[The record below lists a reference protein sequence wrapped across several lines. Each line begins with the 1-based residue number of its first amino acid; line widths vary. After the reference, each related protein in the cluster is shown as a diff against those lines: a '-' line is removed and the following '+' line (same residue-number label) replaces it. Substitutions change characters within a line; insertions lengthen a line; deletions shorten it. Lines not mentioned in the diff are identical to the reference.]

1 MVYVVF
7 DLDATLADISP
18 IYYYIASLQIKKML
32 SGLMFSIFPINLE
45 RELDKAYSLFVK
57 RILEQEQSD
66 KPIGILRPGI
76 LTIMEKLFT
85 LKKKGRISNV
95 IIYSNNSHLESL
107 EFVRDLIHAHI
118 GSKRLIS
125 QCIHRTHPLRN
136 SENLEHPNMYPKT
149 WKTLSTI
156 IMNNGT
162 SKIIMAKDVYF
173 FDDLDHIDL
182 QNTLQNN
189 YYKVPEY
196 VCRTNSTNDSRIM
209 KIYSSV
215 LEDAGV
221 NLIQFGL
228 YITDIFSVNSIV
240 DNFILADI
248 LSIMLFLSRY
258 KHMSNSSIKETDD
271 GITMMNDMIDRIKMN
286 TIKMTKRIKR
296 ARTFKKRR
304 YTQR

>member
-7 DLDATLADISP
+7 DLDATLADMSP

-45 RELDKAYSLFVK
+45 RELDKAYSLFVT
-57 RILEQEQSD
+57 RILEKEQSD

-136 SENLEHPNMYPKT
+136 SENLQYPNMYPKT
-149 WKTLSTI
+149 WRTLSTI
-156 IMNNGT
+156 IMNNGM

-196 VCRTNSTNDSRIM
+196 VCRTNDSRIIN
-209 KIYSSV
+209 IYSSV
-215 LEDAGV
+215 LEDANV
-221 NLIQFGL
+221 DLSQFGL
-228 YITDIFSVNSIV
+228 YITDIFSIKSIIN
-240 DNFILADI
+240 NFIMVDI
-248 LSIMLFLSRY
+248 LSIMSFLSRY
-258 KHMSNSSIKETDD
+258 KLMSNSSIKETDD

-286 TIKMTKRIKR
+286 NIKMTKRIKR
-296 ARTFKKRR
+296 GRTFKKRR

>member
-7 DLDATLADISP
+7 DLDATLADMSP

-45 RELDKAYSLFVK
+45 RELDKAYSLFVT
-57 RILEQEQSD
+57 RILEKEQSD

-136 SENLEHPNMYPKT
+136 SENLQYPNMYPKT

-156 IMNNGT
+156 IMNNGI

-196 VCRTNSTNDSRIM
+196 VCRTNDSRIIN
-209 KIYSSV
+209 IYSSV
-215 LEDAGV
+215 LEDANV
-221 NLIQFGL
+221 DLSQFGL
-228 YITDIFSVNSIV
+228 YITDIFSIKSIV
-240 DNFILADI
+240 NNFIMVDI
-248 LSIMLFLSRY
+248 LSIMSFLSRY
-258 KHMSNSSIKETDD
+258 KLMSNSSIKETDD

-286 TIKMTKRIKR
+286 NIKMTKRIKR
-296 ARTFKKRR
+296 GRTFKKRR

>member
-7 DLDATLADISP
+7 DLDATLADMSP

-45 RELDKAYSLFVK
+45 RELDKAYSLFVT
-57 RILEQEQSD
+57 RILEKEQSD

-136 SENLEHPNMYPKT
+136 SENLQYPNMYPKT
-149 WKTLSTI
+149 WRTLSTI
-156 IMNNGT
+156 IMNNGM

-196 VCRTNSTNDSRIM
+196 VCRTNDSRIIN
-209 KIYSSV
+209 IYSSV
-215 LEDAGV
+215 LEDANV
-221 NLIQFGL
+221 DLSQFGL
-228 YITDIFSVNSIV
+228 YITDIFSIKSIV
-240 DNFILADI
+240 NNFIMVDI
-248 LSIMLFLSRY
+248 LSIMSFLSRY
-258 KHMSNSSIKETDD
+258 KLMSNSSIKETDD

-286 TIKMTKRIKR
+286 NIKMTKRIKR
-296 ARTFKKRR
+296 GRTFKKRR

>member
-7 DLDATLADISP
+7 DLDATLADMSP

-32 SGLMFSIFPINLE
+32 SGFMFSIFPINLE
-45 RELDKAYSLFVK
+45 RELDKAYSLFVT
-57 RILEQEQSD
+57 RILEKEQSD

-136 SENLEHPNMYPKT
+136 SENLQYPNMYPKT
-149 WKTLSTI
+149 WRTLSTI
-156 IMNNGT
+156 IMNNGV

-196 VCRTNSTNDSRIM
+196 VCRTNDSRIIN
-209 KIYSSV
+209 IYSSV
-215 LEDAGV
+215 LEDANV
-221 NLIQFGL
+221 DLSQFGL
-228 YITDIFSVNSIV
+228 YITDIFSIKSIIN
-240 DNFILADI
+240 NFIMVDI
-248 LSIMLFLSRY
+248 LSIMSFLSRY
-258 KHMSNSSIKETDD
+258 KLMSNSSIKETDD

-286 TIKMTKRIKR
+286 NIKMTKRIKR
-296 ARTFKKRR
+296 GRTFKKRR

>member
-7 DLDATLADISP
+7 DLDATLADMSP

-45 RELDKAYSLFVK
+45 RELDKAYSLFVT
-57 RILEQEQSD
+57 RILEKEQSD

-136 SENLEHPNMYPKT
+136 SENLQYPNMYPKT
-149 WKTLSTI
+149 WRTLSTI
-156 IMNNGT
+156 IMNNGM

-196 VCRTNSTNDSRIM
+196 VCSTNDSRIIN
-209 KIYSSV
+209 IYSSV
-215 LEDAGV
+215 LEDANV
-221 NLIQFGL
+221 DLSQFGL
-228 YITDIFSVNSIV
+228 YITDIFSIKSIIN
-240 DNFILADI
+240 NFIMVDI
-248 LSIMLFLSRY
+248 LSIMSFLSRY
-258 KHMSNSSIKETDD
+258 KLMSNSSIKETDD

-286 TIKMTKRIKR
+286 NIKMTKRIKR
-296 ARTFKKRR
+296 GRTFKKRR

>member
-95 IIYSNNSHLESL
+95 IIYSNNNHLESL

-136 SENLEHPNMYPKT
+136 SENLQYPNMYPKT

-156 IMNNGT
+156 IMNNGM

-196 VCRTNSTNDSRIM
+196 VCRTNDSRIIN
-209 KIYSSV
+209 IYSSV
-215 LEDAGV
+215 LEDADV
-221 NLIQFGL
+221 DLTQFGL
-228 YITDIFSVNSIV
+228 YITDIFSIKSIIH
-240 DNFILADI
+240 NFIMVDI
-248 LSIMLFLSRY
+248 LSIMSFLSRY
-258 KHMSNSSIKETDD
+258 KLMSNSSIKETDD

-286 TIKMTKRIKR
+286 NIKMTKRIKR
-296 ARTFKKRR
+296 GRTFKKRR

>member
-7 DLDATLADISP
+7 DLDATLADMSP

-45 RELDKAYSLFVK
+45 RELDKAYSLFVT
-57 RILEQEQSD
+57 RILEKEQSD

-136 SENLEHPNMYPKT
+136 SENLQYPNMYPKT
-149 WKTLSTI
+149 WRTLSTI
-156 IMNNGT
+156 IMNNGV

-196 VCRTNSTNDSRIM
+196 VCRTNDSRIIN
-209 KIYSSV
+209 IYSSV
-215 LEDAGV
+215 LEDANV
-221 NLIQFGL
+221 DLSQFGL
-228 YITDIFSVNSIV
+228 YITDIFSIKSIV
-240 DNFILADI
+240 NNFIMVDI
-248 LSIMLFLSRY
+248 LSIMSFLSLY
-258 KHMSNSSIKETDD
+258 KLMSNSSIKETDD

-286 TIKMTKRIKR
+286 NIKMTKRIKR
-296 ARTFKKRR
+296 GRTFKKRR

>member
-7 DLDATLADISP
+7 DLDATLADMSP

-45 RELDKAYSLFVK
+45 RELDKAYSLFVT
-57 RILEQEQSD
+57 RILEKEQSD

-136 SENLEHPNMYPKT
+136 SENLQYPNMYPKT
-149 WKTLSTI
+149 WRTLSTI
-156 IMNNGT
+156 IMNNGI

-196 VCRTNSTNDSRIM
+196 VCRTNDSRIIN
-209 KIYSSV
+209 IYSSV
-215 LEDAGV
+215 LEDANV
-221 NLIQFGL
+221 DLSQFGL
-228 YITDIFSVNSIV
+228 YITDIFSIKSIIN
-240 DNFILADI
+240 NFIMVDI
-248 LSIMLFLSRY
+248 LSIMSFLSRY
-258 KHMSNSSIKETDD
+258 KLMSNSSIKETDD

-286 TIKMTKRIKR
+286 NIKMTKRIKR
-296 ARTFKKRR
+296 GRTFKKRR

>member
-7 DLDATLADISP
+7 DLDATLADMSP

-45 RELDKAYSLFVK
+45 RELDKAYSLFVT
-57 RILEQEQSD
+57 RILEKEQSD

-136 SENLEHPNMYPKT
+136 SENLQYPNMYPKT
-149 WKTLSTI
+149 WRTLSTI
-156 IMNNGT
+156 IMNNGV

-196 VCRTNSTNDSRIM
+196 VCRTNDSRIIN
-209 KIYSSV
+209 IYSSV
-215 LEDAGV
+215 LEDANV
-221 NLIQFGL
+221 DLSQFGL
-228 YITDIFSVNSIV
+228 YITDIFSIKSIIN
-240 DNFILADI
+240 NFIMVDI
-248 LSIMLFLSRY
+248 LSIMSFLSRY
-258 KHMSNSSIKETDD
+258 KLMSNSSIKETDD

-286 TIKMTKRIKR
+286 NIKMTKRIKR
-296 ARTFKKRR
+296 GRTFKKRR

>member
-7 DLDATLADISP
+7 DLDATLADMSP

-45 RELDKAYSLFVK
+45 RELDKAYSLFVT
-57 RILEQEQSD
+57 RILEKEQSD

-136 SENLEHPNMYPKT
+136 SENLQYPNMYPKT

-156 IMNNGT
+156 IMNNGI

-196 VCRTNSTNDSRIM
+196 VCRTNDSRIIN
-209 KIYSSV
+209 IYSSV
-215 LEDAGV
+215 LEDANV
-221 NLIQFGL
+221 DLSQFGL
-228 YITDIFSVNSIV
+228 YITDIFSIKSIIN
-240 DNFILADI
+240 NFIMVDI
-248 LSIMLFLSRY
+248 LSIMSFLSRY
-258 KHMSNSSIKETDD
+258 KLMSNSSIKETDD

-286 TIKMTKRIKR
+286 NIKMTKRIKR
-296 ARTFKKRR
+296 GRTFKKRR

>member
-7 DLDATLADISP
+7 DLDATLADMSP

-45 RELDKAYSLFVK
+45 RELDKAYSLFVT
-57 RILEQEQSD
+57 RILEKEQSD

-136 SENLEHPNMYPKT
+136 SENLQYPNMYPKT

-156 IMNNGT
+156 IMNNGM

-196 VCRTNSTNDSRIM
+196 VCRTNDSRIIN
-209 KIYSSV
+209 IYSSV
-215 LEDAGV
+215 LEDANV
-221 NLIQFGL
+221 DLSQFGL
-228 YITDIFSVNSIV
+228 YITDIFSIKSIV
-240 DNFILADI
+240 NNFIMVDI
-248 LSIMLFLSRY
+248 LSIMSFLSRY
-258 KHMSNSSIKETDD
+258 KLMSNSSIKETDD

-286 TIKMTKRIKR
+286 NIKMTKRIKR
-296 ARTFKKRR
+296 GRTFKKRR

>member
-7 DLDATLADISP
+7 DLDATLADMSP

-45 RELDKAYSLFVK
+45 RELDKAYSLFVT
-57 RILEQEQSD
+57 RILEKEQSD

-136 SENLEHPNMYPKT
+136 SENLQYPNMYPKT
-149 WKTLSTI
+149 WRTLSTI
-156 IMNNGT
+156 IMNNGV

-196 VCRTNSTNDSRIM
+196 VCRTNDSRIIN
-209 KIYSSV
+209 IYSSV
-215 LEDAGV
+215 LEDANV
-221 NLIQFGL
+221 DLSQFGL
-228 YITDIFSVNSIV
+228 YITDIFSIKSIV
-240 DNFILADI
+240 NNFIMVDI
-248 LSIMLFLSRY
+248 LSIMSFLSRY
-258 KHMSNSSIKETDD
+258 KLMSNSSIKETDD

-286 TIKMTKRIKR
+286 NIKMTKRIKR
-296 ARTFKKRR
+296 GRTFKKRR